1 MFIADLHIH
10 SKYSR
15 ATSRECVPEHLD
27 LWARRKGIDLLG
39 TGDFTHPAW
48 REELKQKLAPAEEGL
63 YRLKEEYRL
72 ADEVGGNPASPR
84 FILSGEIS
92 SIYKQD
98 GKVRKIH
105 NVILLPSLE
114 AAEALAGKL
123 ELSFNLHSDG
133 RPILGLPSRDLLEI
147 TLDICP
153 EAVFIPAHIWTPHFS
168 LFGAYSGFDAV
179 EECFRDLT
187 PHIHA
192 LETGLSSDPPMNW
205 RLSALDGFTM
215 VSNSD
220 AHSPA
225 NLAREANLFNT
236 EMSYPAIAAAL
247 ENHDPDEFYGT
258 LEFFPE
264 EGKYHNDGHRNC
276 KVCMTPEETA
286 AAGGKCPVCGRRI
299 TVGVYHRV
307 VELADRAEGFRPE
320 NAKHFESIVPLPEVV
335 ASSMGLTPASK
346 KVRAQYLEL
355 IGTLGPE
362 LTILRKTPLAEIE
375 RAAGVCIAEGIRR
388 LRCGEVEIH
397 PGYDGE
403 YGKIL
408 VMDKSEVQAL
418 SGQLSLLADE
428 PKKKP
433 EKHASAQAAPP
444 KADESPKEAA
454 PVETGGNPYGLNE
467 EQWAAA
473 SAPERTVAVLAGPGT
488 GKTRTLVY
496 RIAWLVEQC
505 GVAPEAITA
514 VTFTNKA
521 VSEMRERLETQFGD
535 KKAVRAMHI
544 GTFHS
549 LGLSL
554 LKEWDKNITVIDGQE
569 AQAVLSETLT
579 ACNCVMKPRDA
590 IQAVSKIKN
599 GAAGDIPQVVYDAYC
614 ARLRSLGVLD
624 FDDILADTLEKFR
637 AGGAKCETL
646 CPRFEHLLVDEFQD
660 INPVQLELIRAWGK
674 KSKGIFVIGDPDQS
688 IYGFRGSDA
697 HCFERLKEDRPVREI
712 RLKKNYRSTP
722 EIIGCALPVLRRSEP
737 VLEAQRESGV
747 KTRLLAADS
756 PFSEALFIAKEINAM
771 VGGVDMLAAH
781 AQHKKSADTAYGL
794 SDIAVLYRTH
804 RQAELIEECLVK
816 EGIPYVVLGK
826 DNTLTDRRVRGALA
840 FFRILCDPKD
850 SVSLGTCLRAD
861 SVAPAVAEKI
871 LDAYGRRKQT
881 AASLVSVLEDAGETK
896 LAGHFETCA
905 PLMRK
910 AAPAELLDLWISG
923 QGYGEEAPAC
933 LKRLRNMAVFHHR
946 MADFLTALTLGTEGD
961 LKRSGQKA
969 YTADAVTLM
978 TLHAAKGLEFP
989 AVFLCGVTDGLIPFR
1004 RKDGECSEGEE
1015 RRLFYVGM
1023 TRAQDEL
1030 VMLTRQEER
1039 SPFLA
1044 DIPSGLLAEGPAHTR
1059 KKPAGRQLGFFTN

>member
-1 MFIADLHIH
+1 MFVADLHIH

-15 ATSRECVPEHLD
+15 ATSKECVPEHLE

-48 REELKQKLAPAEEGL
+48 REELKEKLVPAEEGL
-63 YRLKEEYRL
+63 YQLKEEYRI
-72 ADEVGGNPASPR
+72 ADEVGGRPVSPR
-84 FILSGEIS
+84 FVLSGEIS
-92 SIYKQD
+92 SIYKQG

-114 AAEALAGKL
+114 AAEALSHKL

-153 EAVFIPAHIWTPHFS
+153 EAIFIPAHIWTPHFS
-168 LFGAYSGFDAV
+168 LFGAYSGFDTI
-179 EECFRDLT
+179 EECFGDLT

-205 RLSALDGFTM
+205 RLSALDRFTM

-236 EMSYPAIAAAL
+236 EMSYPAIAEAL
-247 ENHDPDEFYGT
+247 QNRDTDEFHGT

-276 KVCMTPEETA
+276 KVCMTPEETI

-307 VELADRAEGFRPE
+307 VELADREAGYRPKC
-320 NAKHFESIVPLPEVV
+320 AKHFESIVPLPEVV

-355 IGTLGPE
+355 LRALGPE
-362 LTILRKTPLAEIE
+362 LTILRETPLAEIE
-375 RAAGVCIAEGIRR
+375 REAGVCIAEGIRR

-408 VMDKSEVQAL
+408 VMNKSEVETL
-418 SGQLSLLADE
+418 SGQLSLFADE
-428 PKKKP
+428 PKQAP
-433 EKHASAQAAPP
+433 EKHEAVQAGSRQP
-444 KADESPKEAA
+444 DEKPAE
-454 PVETGGNPYGLNE
+454 PGRGPGTEENPYGLNE

-473 SAPERTVAVLAGPGT
+473 SAAEPTVAVLAGPGT
-488 GKTRTLVY
+488 GKTRTLVC

-505 GVAPEAITA
+505 GVSPDSITA

-521 VSEMRERLETQFGD
+521 ANEMRERLEAHFGD
-535 KKAVRAMHI
+535 KKTARAMHI

-549 LGLSL
+549 IGLGL
-554 LKEWDKNITVIDGQE
+554 LKEWDKNVTVADEQE
-569 AQAVLSETLT
+569 ALAILSDTLT
-579 ACNCVMKPRDA
+579 ACNCAVKPREA
-590 IQAVSKIKN
+590 MQAVSRIKN
-599 GAAGDIPQVVYDAYC
+599 GGAGDIPQVVYDSYC
-614 ARLRSLGVLD
+614 TRLRSLGVLD

-646 CPRFEHLLVDEFQD
+646 FPRFGHLLVDEFQD
-660 INPVQLELIRAWGK
+660 INPVQFDLVRAWGK
-674 KSKGIFVIGDPDQS
+674 ESKGIFVIGDPDQS

-697 HCFERLKEDRPVREI
+697 HCFERLAEDRPVREI

-722 EIIGCALPVLRRSEP
+722 EIIGCALPVVRRSEP
-737 VLEAQRESGV
+737 VLTAQRESGSKV
-747 KTRLLAADS
+747 RLLTADS

-771 VGGVDMLAAH
+771 VGGIDMLAAH
-781 AQHKKSADTAYGL
+781 AQNKKRGNAPFGL

-804 RQAELIEECLVK
+804 RQAELIEDCLVK

-826 DNTLTDRRVRGALA
+826 DNTLADRRVRGALA
-840 FFRILCDPKD
+840 FFRVLCDPKD
-850 SVSLGTCLRAD
+850 SVALGTCLRAE
-861 SVAPAVAEKI
+861 SVPPAVLEKVTDTYGQGKRTLSALSSI
-871 LDAYGRRKQT
+871 LA
-881 AASLVSVLEDAGETK
+881 DAGETA
-896 LAGHFETCA
+896 LAGRFGAYA
-905 PLMRK
+905 PMMRK
-910 AAPAELLDLWISG
+910 NMPAELLLQWIEDH
-923 QGYGEEAPAC
+923 GYGEEPPAC
-933 LKRLRNMAVFHHR
+933 LVRLQNMAVFHRR
-946 MADFLTALTLGTEGD
+946 MADFLSSLTLGTQGD
-961 LKRSGQKA
+961 VKRSSSRT
-969 YTADAVTLM
+969 YVSDAVTLM

-989 AVFLCGVTDGLIPFR
+989 AVFLCGVRDGLVPFR
-1004 RKDGECSEGEE
+1004 KKDGECDEDEE

-1030 VMLTRQEER
+1030 VMLTNREER

-1044 DIPSGLLAEGPAHTR
+1044 DIPARFLAEGPAHTR
-1059 KKPAGRQLGFFTN
+1059 KKPAGKQLGFF

>member
-1 MFIADLHIH
+1 MFVADLHIH

-15 ATSRECVPEHLD
+15 ATSKECVPEHLD

-39 TGDFTHPAW
+39 TGDFTHPVW
-48 REELKQKLAPAEEGL
+48 REELKEKLLPAEEGL
-63 YRLKEEYRL
+63 YRLKEEHRIP
-72 ADEVGGNPASPR
+72 DEIGGEPMQPR
-84 FILSGEIS
+84 FVLSGEIS

-98 GKVRKIH
+98 GRVRKIH
-105 NVILLPSLE
+105 NVILLPSID
-114 AAEALAGKL
+114 AAEKLSHKL

-168 LFGAYSGFDAV
+168 LFGAYSGFDAIG
-179 EECFRDLT
+179 ECFGDLT

-205 RLSALDGFTM
+205 QLSALDGFTM

-236 EMSYPAIAAAL
+236 EMSYPAVAAAL
-247 ENHDPDEFYGT
+247 KNHDTDEFYGT

-276 KVCMTPEETA
+276 KVCMTPEETIA
-286 AAGGKCPVCGRRI
+286 VGGKCPVCGRRI

-307 VELADRAEGFRPE
+307 VELADRAEGFRPK
-320 NAKHFESIVPLPEVV
+320 NAKHFERIVPLPEVV

-355 IGTLGPE
+355 LRMLGPE
-362 LTILRKTPLAEIE
+362 LSILRETPLAEIE

-408 VMDKSEVQAL
+408 VMDKGEVERL
-418 SGQLSLLADE
+418 SGQLSLFADE
-428 PKKKP
+428 PKKKR
-433 EKHASAQAAPP
+433 EKHDSVQEAFPKKNAAEQVAASAAGAAQA
-444 KADESPKEAA
+444 S
-454 PVETGGNPYGLNE
+454 YGLNE

-473 SAPERTVAVLAGPGT
+473 SATEPAVAVLAGPGT

-496 RIAWLVEQC
+496 RIAWLIEHY
-505 GVAPEAITA
+505 GVAPENITA

-521 VSEMRERLETQFGD
+521 ADEMRERLEAHFGS
-535 KKAVRAMHI
+535 KRTVRAMHI

-549 LGLSL
+549 LGLGL
-554 LKEWDKNITVIDGQE
+554 LKEWNKDVTVADEQE
-569 AQAVLSETLT
+569 ALAILSETLT
-579 ACNCVMKPRDA
+579 ACNCTIRPRDA
-590 IQAVSKIKN
+590 MQAVSKRKC

-614 ARLRSLGVLD
+614 ARMRSLGLID
-624 FDDILADTLEKFR
+624 FDDILTDTLESFR
-637 AGGAKCETL
+637 MGGAKCEAL
-646 CPRFEHLLVDEFQD
+646 LPRFEYLLVDEFQD
-660 INPVQLELIRAWGK
+660 IDPIQLELIRTWGQ
-674 KSKGIFVIGDPDQS
+674 KSKGLFVIGDPDQS

-697 HCFERLKEDRPVREI
+697 HCFERLKKDRTVREI
-712 RLKKNYRSTP
+712 HLKKNYRSTP
-722 EIIGCALPVLRRSEP
+722 EIISCALPVLRREQA
-737 VLEAQRESGV
+737 VLEAQRKSGV
-747 KTRLLAADS
+747 KTRLLTADS
-756 PFSEALFIAKEINAM
+756 PFAEALFVAKEVNAM
-771 VGGVDMLAAH
+771 VGGIDMLAAH
-781 AQHKKSADTAYGL
+781 AQHRKRGEAAYGL

-804 RQAELIEECLVK
+804 RQAALIEECFQK

-826 DNTLTDRRVRGALA
+826 DDTLADRRVRGALA
-840 FFRILCDPKD
+840 FFRVLCSPKD
-850 SVSLGTCLRAD
+850 AVSLRTCLRAEG
-861 SVAPAVAEKI
+861 VAQAVMEKI
-871 LDAYGRRKQT
+871 TDRYGQEKQT
-881 AASLVSVLEDAGETK
+881 AVSLASVLAEMGETK
-896 LAGHFETCA
+896 LAERVGTFA
-905 PLMRK
+905 PLVRRT
-910 AAPAELLDLWISG
+910 APAELIDLWTAS
-923 QGYGEEAPAC
+923 QGYEKTPPCME
-933 LKRLRNMAVFHHR
+933 RLRNMAVFYGR
-946 MADFLTALTLGTEGD
+946 MAEFLNALTLGAEGD
-961 LKRSGQKA
+961 VRRSGQKA

-1004 RKDGECSEGEE
+1004 KKDGECSEQEE

-1030 VMLTRQEER
+1030 VMLTGRKDER

-1044 DIPSGLLAEGPAHTR
+1044 DIPAALLEEGPAQTR
-1059 KKPAGRQLGFFTN
+1059 KKPAGKQLGFF

>member
-1 MFIADLHIH
+1 M
-10 SKYSR
+10 
-15 ATSRECVPEHLD
+15 
-27 LWARRKGIDLLG
+27 
-39 TGDFTHPAW
+39 
-48 REELKQKLAPAEEGL
+48 
-63 YRLKEEYRL
+63 
-72 ADEVGGNPASPR
+72 
-84 FILSGEIS
+84 
-92 SIYKQD
+92 
-98 GKVRKIH
+98 
-105 NVILLPSLE
+105 
-114 AAEALAGKL
+114 
-123 ELSFNLHSDG
+123 
-133 RPILGLPSRDLLEI
+133 
-147 TLDICP
+147 
-153 EAVFIPAHIWTPHFS
+153 
-168 LFGAYSGFDAV
+168 
-179 EECFRDLT
+179 
-187 PHIHA
+187 
-192 LETGLSSDPPMNW
+192 
-205 RLSALDGFTM
+205 
-215 VSNSD
+215 
-220 AHSPA
+220 
-225 NLAREANLFNT
+225 
-236 EMSYPAIAAAL
+236 
-247 ENHDPDEFYGT
+247 
-258 LEFFPE
+258 
-264 EGKYHNDGHRNC
+264 
-276 KVCMTPEETA
+276 
-286 AAGGKCPVCGRRI
+286 
-299 TVGVYHRV
+299 
-307 VELADRAEGFRPE
+307 
-320 NAKHFESIVPLPEVV
+320 
-335 ASSMGLTPASK
+335 
-346 KVRAQYLEL
+346 
-355 IGTLGPE
+355 
-362 LTILRKTPLAEIE
+362 
-375 RAAGVCIAEGIRR
+375 
-388 LRCGEVEIH
+388 
-397 PGYDGE
+397 
-403 YGKIL
+403 
-408 VMDKSEVQAL
+408 
-418 SGQLSLLADE
+418 
-428 PKKKP
+428 
-433 EKHASAQAAPP
+433 
-444 KADESPKEAA
+444 
-454 PVETGGNPYGLNE
+454 ETGGNPYGLNE

-521 VSEMRERLETQFGD
+521 ASEMRERLETQFGD

>member
-1 MFIADLHIH
+1 MFVADLHIH

-15 ATSRECVPEHLD
+15 ATSKECVPEYLD

-48 REELKQKLAPAEEGL
+48 REELKEKLIPAEEGL

-72 ADEVGGNPASPR
+72 ADEVEGKPAPPR
-84 FILSGEIS
+84 FVLSGEIS
-92 SIYKQD
+92 SIYKQG

-114 AAEALAGKL
+114 AAEKLAGKL

-153 EAVFIPAHIWTPHFS
+153 EAIFIPAHIWTPHFS
-168 LFGAYSGFDAV
+168 LFGAYSGFDAI
-179 EECFRDLT
+179 EECFGDLT

-205 RLSALDGFTM
+205 RLSALDGYAM

-236 EMSYPAIAAAL
+236 EMSYPAIAVAL
-247 ENHDPDEFYGT
+247 ENHDTDEFYGT

-276 KVCMTPEETA
+276 KVCMTPEETI

-307 VELADRAEGFRPE
+307 VELADRAAGYRPGA
-320 NAKHFESIVPLPEVV
+320 AKHFESIVPLPEVV

-355 IGTLGPE
+355 LRELGPE
-362 LTILRKTPLAEIE
+362 LTILRETPLAEIE
-375 RAAGVCIAEGIRR
+375 RTAGVCIAEGIRR

-408 VMDKSEVQAL
+408 VMDKSEVQTL
-418 SGQLSLLADE
+418 SGQLSMFADE
-428 PKKKP
+428 PKKKT
-433 EKHASAQAAPP
+433 EKHAPARAELP
-444 KADESPKEAA
+444 KTDEKPKEAA
-454 PVETGGNPYGLNE
+454 VAKTDGNPYGLND

-473 SAPERTVAVLAGPGT
+473 SAVEPAVAVLAGPGT

-496 RIAWLVEQC
+496 RAAWLVEQC
-505 GVAPEAITA
+505 GVAPEHITA

-521 VSEMRERLETQFGD
+521 ANEMRERLEAYFND
-535 KKAVRAMHI
+535 KKTAKAMHI

-549 LGLSL
+549 LALGM
-554 LKEWDKNITVIDGQE
+554 LKEWNKSVTVIDGQE
-569 AQAVLSETLT
+569 ALAILSETLT
-579 ACNCVMKPRDA
+579 ACNCAMKPRDA
-590 IQAVSKIKN
+590 MQAVSKIKN
-599 GAAGDIPQVVYDAYC
+599 GAAGEIPQVVYDAYC

-624 FDDILADTLEKFR
+624 FDDLLTDTLEIFR
-637 AGGAKCETL
+637 EGGAKCEAVF
-646 CPRFEHLLVDEFQD
+646 PRFGHLLVDEFQD
-660 INPVQLELIRAWGK
+660 VNPVQLGLIRAWGA

-697 HCFERLKEDRPVREI
+697 HCFERLKADRPVREI

-722 EIIGCALPVLRRSEP
+722 EIIGCALPVVRHSEP
-737 VLEAQRESGV
+737 VLEAQRGSGV
-747 KTRLLAADS
+747 KTRLLTADS

-781 AQHKKSADTAYGL
+781 AQHKKGADTAYGL

-826 DNTLTDRRVRGALA
+826 DDTLADRRVRGALA
-840 FFRILCDPKD
+840 FFRVLCDPKD

-861 SVAPAVAEKI
+861 SVTPAAAEKI
-871 LDAYGRRKQT
+871 LDAYGREKKT
-881 AASLVSVLEDAGETK
+881 VSSIVSVLKDVGETE
-896 LAGHFETCA
+896 LAGRFETCA

-910 AAPAELLDLWISG
+910 ATPAELLDLWLSG
-923 QGYGEEAPAC
+923 HGYGEEMPVC
-933 LKRLRNMAVFHHR
+933 LKRLRNMAVFHLR
-946 MADFLTALTLGTEGD
+946 MADFLAALTFGTEGD
-961 LKRSGQKA
+961 VKRSGQKA

-989 AVFLCGVTDGLIPFR
+989 AVFLCGVTDGLVPFR
-1004 RKDGECSEGEE
+1004 RKDGECSEQEE

-1030 VMLTRQEER
+1030 IMLTNKAER

-1044 DIPSGLLAEGPAHTR
+1044 DIPSRLLAEGPAHTR
-1059 KKPAGRQLGFFTN
+1059 KKPAGKQLGFFTN

>member
-1 MFIADLHIH
+1 MFVADLHIH

-15 ATSRECVPEHLD
+15 ATSKECVPEHLD

-48 REELKQKLAPAEEGL
+48 REELKEKLVPAEEGL

-72 ADEVGGNPASPR
+72 ADEVGGKPVSPR
-84 FILSGEIS
+84 FVLSGELS

-114 AAEALAGKL
+114 AAEKLAGKL

-153 EAVFIPAHIWTPHFS
+153 EAIFIPAHIWTPHFS
-168 LFGAYSGFDAV
+168 LFGAYSGFDAI
-179 EECFRDLT
+179 EECFGDLT

-205 RLSALDGFTM
+205 RLSALDGYTM

-247 ENHDPDEFYGT
+247 ENHDTDEFYGT

-276 KVCMTPEETA
+276 KVCMTPEETI

-307 VELADRAEGFRPE
+307 VELADRAAGYRPGA
-320 NAKHFESIVPLPEVV
+320 AKHFENIVPLPEVV

-346 KVRAQYLEL
+346 KVRTQYLEL
-355 IGTLGPE
+355 LRALGPE
-362 LTILRKTPLAEIE
+362 LTILRETPLAEIE
-375 RAAGVCIAEGIRR
+375 QAAGVCIAEGIRR

-408 VMDKSEVQAL
+408 VMDKNEVQTL
-418 SGQLSLLADE
+418 SGQLSLFADE
-428 PKKKP
+428 PKKKMEKHTPVQADLLKTNKGP
-433 EKHASAQAAPP
+433 EK
-444 KADESPKEAA
+444 
-454 PVETGGNPYGLNE
+454 PVAMAKVDGNLYGLND

-473 SAPERTVAVLAGPGT
+473 SATEPVVAVLAGPGT

-496 RIAWLVEQC
+496 RIAWLVEEC
-505 GVAPEAITA
+505 GVAPEHITA

-521 VSEMRERLETQFGD
+521 ANEMQERLEAHFND
-535 KKAVRAMHI
+535 KKTAKAMHI

-549 LGLSL
+549 IALGL
-554 LKEWDKNITVIDGQE
+554 LKEWNKNATVIDGQE
-569 AQAVLSETLT
+569 ALAILSETLT
-579 ACNCVMKPRDA
+579 ACNCAMKPRDA
-590 IQAVSKIKN
+590 MQAVSKIKN
-599 GAAGDIPQVVYDAYC
+599 GAAGEIPQVVYDAYC
-614 ARLRSLGVLD
+614 ARLRSLGVID
-624 FDDILADTLEKFR
+624 FDDILANTLEQFR
-637 AGGAKCETL
+637 TGGTKCERIV
-646 CPRFEHLLVDEFQD
+646 PRFEHLLIDEFQD
-660 INPVQLELIRAWGK
+660 VNPVQIDLIRTWGG
-674 KSKGIFVIGDPDQS
+674 KSRGIFVIGDPDQS

-697 HCFERLKEDRPVREI
+697 NCFLRLKEDRTVREV

-722 EIIGCALPVLRRSEP
+722 EIIECALPVIRHSEP

-747 KTRLLAADS
+747 KTRLLTADS
-756 PFSEALFIAKEINAM
+756 SFSEALFIAKEINAM
-771 VGGVDMLAAH
+771 VGGIDMLAAH
-781 AQHKKSADTAYGL
+781 AQHKKSADAAYGL

-804 RQAELIEECLVK
+804 RQAELLEECLVK

-826 DNTLTDRRVRGALA
+826 DDTLADRRVRGALA

-850 SVSLGTCLRAD
+850 TVSLGTCLRAE
-861 SVAPAVAEKI
+861 SVAPAETEKI
-871 LDAYGRRKQT
+871 MDVYGRGKQT
-881 AASLVSVLEDAGETK
+881 VPSLIAILEDVGETE
-896 LAGHFETCA
+896 LAGHFEACA
-905 PLMRK
+905 PLIRK
-910 AAPAELLDLWISG
+910 DAPAELIDLWLFG
-923 QGYGEEAPAC
+923 HGYGEEVPVC
-933 LKRLRNMAVFHHR
+933 LSRLRNMAVFHHR
-946 MADFLTALTLGTEGD
+946 MAGFLTALALGTEGD
-961 LKRSGQKA
+961 VRRSGQKA
-969 YTADAVTLM
+969 YTADAVTLLTM
-978 TLHAAKGLEFP
+978 HAAKGLEFP
-989 AVFLCGVTDGLIPFR
+989 AVFLCGITDGLVPFH
-1004 RKDGECSEGEE
+1004 KKGGECNEQEE

-1030 VMLTRQEER
+1030 ILLTGKEGR

-1044 DIPSGLLAEGPAHTR
+1044 DIPSRLLVEGPAHAY
-1059 KKPAGRQLGFFTN
+1059 KKPAGKQIGFF